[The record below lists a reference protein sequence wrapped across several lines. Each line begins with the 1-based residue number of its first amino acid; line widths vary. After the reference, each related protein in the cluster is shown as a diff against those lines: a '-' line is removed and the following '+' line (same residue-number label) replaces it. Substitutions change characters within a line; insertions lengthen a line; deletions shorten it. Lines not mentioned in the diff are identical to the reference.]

1 MKIGITG
8 TRNGFSDKQ
17 KETFL
22 KYLEEH
28 NLLKTV
34 TEFHQGNCIGV
45 DVEAARIF
53 YEKTDAV
60 IHAHLP
66 EKKGLLGTTK
76 YNHVNCK
83 PKNYLARNRDI
94 VNSSDIMFAIPREM
108 KHQSFGGTW
117 YTHDYSLKQTKKT
130 ITIFPDGS
138 LLEKMG

>member
-45 DVEAARIF
+45 DVEATRIF
-53 YEKTDAV
+53 YEKTNAV

-66 EKKGLLGTTK
+66 EKKELIGTTK

-83 PKNYLARNRDI
+83 PKNYFARNRDI
-94 VNSSDIMFAIPREM
+94 VNSSDIIIVVPREM

-117 YTHDYSLKQTKKT
+117 YTHDYALKRSKKT

-138 LLEKMG
+138 LLEKTD